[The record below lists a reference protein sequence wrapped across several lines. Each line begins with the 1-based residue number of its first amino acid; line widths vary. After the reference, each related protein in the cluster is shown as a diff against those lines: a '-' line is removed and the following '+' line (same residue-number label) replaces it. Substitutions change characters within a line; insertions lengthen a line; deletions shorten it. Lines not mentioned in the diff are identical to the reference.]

1 MGGDE
6 TFRICQGRHA
16 QMSRDMLRQGPPGG
30 QQFVMLSLSGSDDCS
45 WSASAGLSASV
56 IQPIKENVCV
66 EMCFCLGVGL
76 LTILPLPKK
85 KHILREYFQA
95 ESRKYE

>member
-30 QQFVMLSLSGSDDCS
+30 QQFVMLSLSGGDDC
-45 WSASAGLSASV
+45 SASAGLSASV
-56 IQPIKENVCV
+56 MQPIQENVSV
-66 EMCFCLGVGL
+66 EMCFSLGVGL

-85 KHILREYFQA
+85 HILRKYFQA